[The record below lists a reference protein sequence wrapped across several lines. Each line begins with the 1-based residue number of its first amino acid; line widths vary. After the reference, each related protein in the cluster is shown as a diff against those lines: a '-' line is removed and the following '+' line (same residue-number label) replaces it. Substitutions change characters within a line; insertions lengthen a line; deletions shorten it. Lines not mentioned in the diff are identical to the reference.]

1 MTVAVLAGG
10 VGAARMLAGLVAVCR
25 PGELAAVV
33 NTGDDT
39 VLHGLTICP
48 DLDTITYTL
57 GKANDTERGWGLAGE
72 TWHAIDALERFAD
85 VRPAGSGAGA
95 TWFRLGDRDL
105 ATHLYRTHRL
115 TEGASLTTVTDEIR
129 RAYGV
134 GVPLV
139 PMADAPAPTE
149 VSIVGEGW
157 TSFQTYFVGRRHS
170 VPIDAVRFGAD
181 THGAAVNPA
190 ALAVLDA
197 ADTIVIAPS
206 NPIVSLGPLLA
217 FDEIRRRL
225 VARRH
230 RVVAVSPII
239 GGSAL
244 KGPADRM
251 LTELGYESSVT
262 GVARLYAT
270 LAATLVID
278 TVDRD
283 LARAVELEGMRPV
296 VTDTIMSDERV
307 AAALATTVLGAVN
320 A

>member
-10 VGAARMLAGLVAVCR
+10 VGAARMLAGLVAVV
-25 PGELAAVV
+25 PEGELVAVV

-57 GKANDTERGWGLAGE
+57 GRANDTERGWGLAGE
-72 TWHAIDALERFAD
+72 TWHTLGALERFAA
-85 VRPAGSGAGA
+85 VRPEGSGAGA
-95 TWFRLGDRDL
+95 TWFQLGDRDL

-115 TEGASLTTVTDEIR
+115 AEGASLTDVTDEVR

-134 GVPLV
+134 PVRLV
-139 PMADAPAPTE
+139 PMSDAPAPTE

-157 TSFQTYFVGRRHS
+157 ASFQTYFVGRRHS
-170 VPIDAVRFGAD
+170 VPVDGVRFGAD
-181 THGAAVNPA
+181 THGAPVNPA
-190 ALAVLDA
+190 ALAALDA
-197 ADTIVIAPS
+197 ADVIVIAPS

-225 VARRH
+225 VARRD
-230 RVVAVSPII
+230 RVVAVSPIV
-239 GGSAL
+239 GGAAL

-251 LTELGYESSVT
+251 LTELGHTSSVA

-270 LAATLVID
+270 LASTLVID

-283 LARAVELEGMRPV
+283 LAPAVEQEGMRAV
-296 VTDTIMSDERV
+296 VTDTIMRDEGV
-307 AAALATTVLGAVN
+307 AAALAAAALGAVT

>member
-10 VGAARMLAGLVAVCR
+10 VGAARMLAGLVPVTA
-25 PGELAAVV
+25 PGDLVAVV

-39 VLHGLTICP
+39 VMHGLTICP

-57 GKANDTERGWGLAGE
+57 GRANDTVRGWGLAGE
-72 TWHAIDALERFAD
+72 TWHALEALERFAP
-85 VRPAGSGAGA
+85 VRPEGSTAGA
-95 TWFRLGDRDL
+95 TWFQLGDRDL

-115 TEGASLTTVTDEIR
+115 AEGATLTTVTDEIR
-129 RAYGV
+129 RAYD
-134 GVPLV
+134 VPVRLV
-139 PMADAPAPTE
+139 PMSDSPAPTE

-157 TSFQTYFVGRRHS
+157 ASFQTYFVGRRHS
-170 VPIDAVRFGAD
+170 VPIDGVRFGAD
-181 THGAAVNPA
+181 THGAPLNPA
-190 ALAVLDA
+190 ALAALDE
-197 ADTIVIAPS
+197 ADVIVIAPS

-217 FDEIRRRL
+217 FDELRHRL
-225 VARRH
+225 MARRD

-239 GGSAL
+239 GGAAL

-251 LTELGYESSVT
+251 LAELGYESSVT

-278 TVDRD
+278 TVDGA
-283 LARAVELEGMRPV
+283 LAPAVEQEGMRAV
-296 VTDTIMSDERV
+296 VTDTIMRDEAV
-307 AAALATTVLGAVN
+307 AAALGAAVLGAVS

>member
-25 PGELAAVV
+25 PGELSAVV

-72 TWHAIDALERFAD
+72 TWHAIEALERFAG

-115 TEGASLTTVTDEIR
+115 SEGASLTVVTDEIR

-170 VPIDAVRFGAD
+170 VPIDGVRFGAD

-225 VARRH
+225 VARRE

-239 GGSAL
+239 GGAAL

-307 AAALATTVLGAVN
+307 AAALATSVLGAVT